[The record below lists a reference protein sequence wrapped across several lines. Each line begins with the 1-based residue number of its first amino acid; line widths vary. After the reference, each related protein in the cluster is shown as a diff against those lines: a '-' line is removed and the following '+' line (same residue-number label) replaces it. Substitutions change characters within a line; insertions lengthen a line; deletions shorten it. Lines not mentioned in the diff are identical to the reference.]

1 MPGSE
6 FAEAT
11 LPTQH
16 LVTLALH
23 AVFLESRFNMRD
35 AGALS
40 PKGSVGRGQDRPR
53 GGPTTDARSTCPGIP
68 GARSTILS
76 SLAAMP
82 DGQGAMENWFL
93 GQNATGQTETPEEMA
108 RQLSEVT
115 PERIRAAAETIE
127 LDTVYFLKGK
137 EGEQ

>member
-68 GARSTILS
+68 GARSTVERPPAWVQWWKQGRRTSRLLS
-76 SLAAMP
+76 
-82 DGQGAMENWFL
+82 GV
-93 GQNATGQTETPEEMA
+93 TGQENEKSL
-108 RQLSEVT
+108 QL
-115 PERIRAAAETIE
+115 RGR
-127 LDTVYFLKGK
+127 G
-137 EGEQ
+137 

>member
-6 FAEAT
+6 FEEAT

-40 PKGSVGRGQDRPR
+40 PKGSVGRGAEGSQHTSNNRCPLYLPWDPR
-53 GGPTTDARSTCPGIP
+53 CPQHRGK
-68 GARSTILS
+68 ATILGAVVETGEKDFS
-76 SLAAMP
+76 SLVGG
-82 DGQGAMENWFL
+82 DG
-93 GQNATGQTETPEEMA
+93 
-108 RQLSEVT
+108 
-115 PERIRAAAETIE
+115 AE
-127 LDTVYFLKGK
+127 K
-137 EGEQ
+137 

>member
-1 MPGSE
+1 MR
-6 FAEAT
+6 
-11 LPTQH
+11 
-16 LVTLALH
+16 
-23 AVFLESRFNMRD
+23 AVQEGEWEDWEL
-35 AGALS
+35 
-40 PKGSVGRGQDRPR
+40 
-53 GGPTTDARSTCPGIP
+53 T

-108 RQLSEVT
+108 RQLMEVT
-115 PERIRAAAETIE
+115 PERIRAAAETIA

-137 EGEQ
+137 EAAE